1 MAALSAA
8 LAPELLR
15 EAEELVMTELCIR
28 LNLTQLAIEQLRQ
41 L

>member
-15 EAEELVMTELCIR
+15 AAEELVMTELCIR
-28 LNLTQLAIEQLRQ
+28 PNLAQLAIEQLRQ